1 MWYTVHTHA
10 CIIRIHLR
18 GKTCSFELSTFF
30 RVPRANTPIFWVKP
44 YPLRNEM
51 KCSGKTEILY
61 ELVHDTTRKSENHE
75 LILPQCRNLK
85 HFIVKLV
92 HFNTC
97 LHCHNLVVFRYFY
110 ENVSSERCGNPVET
124 CLRLPL
130 YGCHMNLVDNIILIF
145 GYQKLG

>member
-1 MWYTVHTHA
+1 
-10 CIIRIHLR
+10 
-18 GKTCSFELSTFF
+18 
-30 RVPRANTPIFWVKP
+30 
-44 YPLRNEM
+44 M

-75 LILPQCRNLK
+75 LILPQCRNFK
-85 HFIVKLV
+85 HFIVEMV

-97 LHCHNLVVFRYFY
+97 LRCHNLVVFRYFY

-145 GYQKLG
+145 GENANLMKSKTWLTRNALWLILDDEVQYKVRKL